1 MRASIRLAASA
12 LALVLASNV
21 FTLAQSSIRN
31 GEVVKGDGAG
41 RVDSY
46 LSRLVPYG
54 FSGAVLIAK
63 DGQVVLKRAYG
74 MANRETTLPYDVS
87 MVSCIGSVT
96 KQFTGA
102 AIMKLEMM
110 GKLTTGDL
118 ISKYL
123 PGVPADKAGITLHQ
137 LLTHTSG
144 ISGDLGGM
152 DEEPIT
158 REALVT
164 KVLAAPLAASPG
176 RQFEYSNENFSLAAA
191 IVERVSG
198 QGYETFMRD
207 QLFLPLGMK
216 DTGYQAPNWPLE
228 RLPIGYRP
236 DGRPWGRTYKNGWLA
251 DGPGWYLRGNG
262 GVHSTLDDLYRWHLA
277 LEKPG
282 VLSADAL
289 KKYLTG
295 YAPTPIGEKYAYGW
309 GVQTTRRGTTVIAH
323 NGGNGFLFTDFRRY
337 VDEKVVVIAMT
348 NEPVIPAPQ
357 LAPRQIESL
366 FFGGGPEVVMP
377 PVAVNV
383 SAADRDRTVGT
394 FALDG
399 GSDVTL
405 TASGSGI
412 TATSSNVTM
421 FGGLPG
427 LTPPGGRR
435 ADLEKKTMAILE
447 EASKDNFKPIF
458 EAFNDDRAFEL
469 VQGNQRRFWAGWRAE
484 LGEFTRFELLG
495 VAPVQGDPA
504 VTVRAEFARGSKIL
518 QLIWGPRRLAGFM
531 TPDAGSAVTLTPEST
546 TTWSYFAYSAP
557 SVIRITVDGD
567 AITVANG
574 ASLVQGKRRAAKRP

>member
-1 MRASIRLAASA
+1 MRTAAAIA
-12 LALVLASNV
+12 LALITIAVVAPQ
-21 FTLAQSSIRN
+21 AQVRPH
-31 GEVVKGDGAG
+31 EVVSGAAAT
-41 RVDSY
+41 RVDEY
-46 LSRLVPYG
+46 LSRLMPYG

-74 MANRETTLPYDVS
+74 MANRETKLSYDVD

-110 GKLTTGDL
+110 GKLNTADL
-118 ISKYL
+118 MSKYL
-123 PGVPADKAGITLHQ
+123 TGVPADKAVITIHQ

-158 REALVT
+158 RDALVA
-164 KVLAAPLAASPG
+164 KVLAAPLSSKPG
-176 RQFEYSNENFSLAAA
+176 AEFEYSNENFSLAAA
-191 IVERVSG
+191 IVEIVSK
-198 QGYETFMRD
+198 QNYETFLRE
-207 QLFLPLGMK
+207 QLWLPAGMK
-216 DTGYQAPNWPLE
+216 DTGYQTPNWPLE

-236 DGRPWGRTYKNGWLA
+236 NGQPWGRTYKNGWLP

-262 GVHSTLDDLYRWHLA
+262 GIQSTLDDLYRWHVA

-323 NGGNGFLFTDFRRY
+323 NGGNGYLFTDFRRY
-337 VDEKVVVIAMT
+337 IDEKVVVIAMT
-348 NEPVIPAPQ
+348 NEPNVPAPQ

-366 FFGGGPEVVMP
+366 FFGGGPAVVMP
-377 PVAVNV
+377 PARATV
-383 SAADRDRTVGT
+383 SSPERDRATGA
-394 FALDG
+394 FALDD
-399 GSDVTL
+399 GSTLTL
-405 TASGSGI
+405 TANGDGL
-412 TATSSNVTM
+412 TASSSNVTM

-427 LTPPGGRR
+427 LVSPGGRN
-435 ADLEKKTMAILE
+435 AELEQKSMAILDA
-447 EASKDNFKPIF
+447 ASKDDMHPIH
-458 EAFNDDRAFEL
+458 EAFKDERPFEL

-484 LGEFTRFELLG
+484 LGEFKRLELLG
-495 VAPVQGDPA
+495 TAPVQGDPG

-518 QLIWGPRRLAGFM
+518 QLAWGPRRLAGFLV
-531 TPDAGSAVTLTPEST
+531 PEAGAPVALTPESA
-546 TTWSYFAYSAP
+546 TTWSYYAYTAP
-557 SVIRITVDGD
+557 SLIRVAIDGDMITVTNGP
-567 AITVANG
+567 TV
-574 ASLVQGKRRAAKRP
+574 VKGKRRP